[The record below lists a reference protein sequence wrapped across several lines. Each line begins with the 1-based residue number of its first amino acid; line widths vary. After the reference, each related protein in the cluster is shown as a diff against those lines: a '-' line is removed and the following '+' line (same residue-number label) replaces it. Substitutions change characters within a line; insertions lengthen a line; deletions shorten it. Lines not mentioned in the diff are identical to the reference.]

1 MQFKRCVN
9 FKFNTHIIVYYTRDI
24 NNIIY
29 LYQYNIIPRSYAN
42 ESDVEGVRFRHLH
55 PPSDNNNKFKYSNQ
69 KQNYSSEP
77 PPRNFFLPLIH
88 ACSTGTC
95 QYMLVPEGIGFR
107 IV

>member
-9 FKFNTHIIVYYTRDI
+9 FKFNTHIIVYYTRNI
-24 NNIIY
+24 NNIY
-29 LYQYNIIPRSYAN
+29 V
-42 ESDVEGVRFRHLH
+42 SDYTPFIRERIRCRRGEVPTPP
-55 PPSDNNNKFKYSNQ
+55 PPSDNNNKFKYTNQ

-77 PPRNFFLPLIH
+77 PPRNFFLPLVH